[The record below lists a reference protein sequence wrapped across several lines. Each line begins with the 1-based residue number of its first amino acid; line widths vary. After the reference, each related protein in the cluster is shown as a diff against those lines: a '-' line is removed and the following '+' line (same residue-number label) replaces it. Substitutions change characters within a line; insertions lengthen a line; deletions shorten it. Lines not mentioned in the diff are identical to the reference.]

1 MKRLPLVLLLAG
13 LLLLGALPAAT
24 QPANLLQDPGF
35 EGPYVNRGRST
46 LNTPAAWPLWA
57 DAPSSHPW
65 QNRTDKIFAFP
76 HTTAPQVLSFP
87 SSLNI
92 NGGFVTF
99 NAGVYQQVAVPDRAN
114 LQGSVFAWIQTCNS
128 RDANNNFV
136 GTPCGSS
143 PASETFVR
151 AGIDPNGGTDPYA
164 PAIIWGPW
172 IAPHDRWEQATV
184 NATANGSAVTFFI
197 ATTQTW
203 PADFNNRW
211 FDNASLTVGGP
222 GGRSP
227 AGSGGATGGTAATS
241 APRPTASV
249 PAQQA
254 PQADGSIVHVVQAG
268 DTLSGISIAYG
279 VPVATILELNNLT
292 PADTRRIRIGQRLLI
307 VPA

>member
-1 MKRLPLVLLLAG
+1 MQRLFLSVLLG
-13 LLLLGALPAAT
+13 FILLLGILPAAA
-24 QPANLLQDPGF
+24 QGENLLQDPGF
-35 EGPYVNRGRST
+35 DGPYVNRGRST

-57 DAPSSHPW
+57 DAPSGHEW
-65 QNRTDKIFAFP
+65 QGRTDLIFAFP

-99 NAGVYQQVAVPDRAN
+99 NAGVFQQVAVPNRAN
-114 LQGSVFAWIQTCNS
+114 LQGSVMAWIQTCNS
-128 RDANNNFV
+128 RDANNVFS
-136 GTPCGSS
+136 GQPCGSS
-143 PASETFVR
+143 AASEAFVR
-151 AGIDPNGGTDPYA
+151 VSVDPNGGTDPYA

-197 ATTQTW
+197 ATTQSW

-227 AGSGGATGGTAATS
+227 AGATTGGGSGAAP

-249 PAQQA
+249 PARQA
-254 PQADGSIVHVVQAG
+254 PQADGSVVHVVQAG

-307 VPA
+307 IPA

>member
-1 MKRLPLVLLLAG
+1 MNRRFLILVLCMVV
-13 LLLLGALPAAT
+13 LGVALPASA
-24 QPANLLQDPGF
+24 QAPNLLQDPGF

-57 DAPSSHPW
+57 TSPSGQVW
-65 QNRTDKIFAFP
+65 QNRSDLIYAFP

-87 SSLNI
+87 ASLNI

-99 NAGVYQQVAVPDRAN
+99 EAGVFQQVTVPNRAN
-114 LQGSVFAWIQTCNS
+114 LQGSVNTWIQTCNS
-128 RDANNNFV
+128 RDANNNFT
-136 GTPCGSS
+136 GFPCGSS

-151 AGIDPNGGTDPYA
+151 VGIDPNGGTDPYA

-172 IAPHDRWEQATV
+172 IAPHDHWEQANV
-184 NATANGSAVTFFI
+184 NATANGEAVTFFI
-197 ATTQTW
+197 ATTQGW

-222 GGRSP
+222 GGSSP
-227 AGSGGATGGTAATS
+227 AGSGTTGGGTAPT
-241 APRPTASV
+241 PRPTASV
-249 PAQQA
+249 PARQA
-254 PQADGSIVHVVQAG
+254 PQPDGSIVHVVQAG